1 MRSAIDGPPSSLN
14 ADGFTHPKKP
24 TSHRSWRVIIIR
36 SKGDISAP
44 DPRAALSHGGQ
55 AMFEVGESYRFKMWR
70 PGKDGGEIIEHP
82 HCMVISVEHPLIK
95 IRGFDGEQIIN
106 TACIALRE
114 RSLTN
119 GRRTS
124 SFTKSKT
131 MRGFCW
137 GVGEACSLKIFPNL
151 LHQKCWR
158 THIFSLA

>member
-137 GVGEACSLKIFPNL
+137 GGRRGVFRSKFFRICYIRNAGELTSF
-151 LHQKCWR
+151 R
-158 THIFSLA
+158 

>member
-1 MRSAIDGPPSSLN
+1 
-14 ADGFTHPKKP
+14 
-24 TSHRSWRVIIIR
+24 
-36 SKGDISAP
+36 
-44 DPRAALSHGGQ
+44 
-55 AMFEVGESYRFKMWR
+55 MFEVGESYRFKMWR

-137 GVGEACSLKIFPNL
+137 GGRRGVFAQN
-151 LHQKCWR
+151 
-158 THIFSLA
+158 FSESVTSEMLENSPRLRDAWITLAKRCVASFGDSWVFLDG